1 MILVRTSWALSYV
14 IHVIRIHDVLYCD
27 VFVGRLGWQIIRA
40 IVASVITP
48 GLFHESRQ
56 VLSRDAD
63 YDSLLGIVNTK
74 RALGKRLTSVGQ
86 VLA

>member
-1 MILVRTSWALSYV
+1 MGALCNSCD
-14 IHVIRIHDVLYCD
+14 IHDVLYCD

-40 IVASVITP
+40 IIASVITP